1 MKGKDKAETA
11 NGKALRRWESP
22 RLDRVGDLAEVL
34 KGAHDSGKTTAPTG
48 DMGEPNQKPPGQG

>member
-1 MKGKDKAETA
+1 MKTKEKSSTDAKSR
-11 NGKALRRWESP
+11 RRWESP

-34 KGAHDSGKTTAPTG
+34 KGATDSGKSTAPTG